1 MDDQALSLLQT
12 LKKSSVAIDTKLAAF
27 NNLKSTIKH
36 QRVPDTAQATIFEC
50 IKLGICA
57 QTSPTLAA
65 TAFSTLGHLIKRL
78 TLQEQDNVIAA
89 YTSKLL
95 PILQDR
101 LGDARENLRNAA
113 SQILTELWPFAKDQ
127 VERVIREGALG
138 GNNAKAKEAAMMWI
152 VKLNNTEGLQFKGF
166 VPSLVACLED
176 ADGAV
181 RETAKS
187 CVVELF
193 RSAPERAKNDLK
205 KQMAAHD
212 VRRTIMSFIVQHLGM
227 ENSIELDLGASTV
240 PSTIT
245 HHGQNH
251 HVPRNESVMSE
262 LRPQDGAFH
271 DPLFVHSAREL
282 EDTFR
287 DMLPPFE
294 GRETEHN
301 WLARDKNITKLR
313 RILQGN
319 APKDYHSTFIAGIK
333 SMLDSI
339 IKFTNTLRTT
349 PSTNACQLCQELYRT
364 LGTAMD
370 PMTEMMIQNFVK
382 MSAATKNITAKQADV
397 SMETVLSYCSYSSR
411 VMQHIWMS
419 FQEKNMQT
427 RSFAPG
433 WLKIIMKKGASHK
446 SHIEHAGGLELID
459 KCLLKGLED
468 ASPKVRESTRS
479 AYWTYAQIWHNQAE
493 R

>member
-1 MDDQALSLLQT
+1 M
-12 LKKSSVAIDTKLAAF
+12 
-27 NNLKSTIKH
+27 
-36 QRVPDTAQATIFEC
+36 C
-50 IKLGICA
+50 
-57 QTSPTLAA
+57 
-65 TAFSTLGHLIKRL
+65 
-78 TLQEQDNVIAA
+78 
-89 YTSKLL
+89 
-95 PILQDR
+95 
-101 LGDARENLRNAA
+101 
-113 SQILTELWPFAKDQ
+113 
-127 VERVIREGALG
+127 
-138 GNNAKAKEAAMMWI
+138 
-152 VKLNNTEGLQFKGF
+152 
-166 VPSLVACLED
+166 
-176 ADGAV
+176 
-181 RETAKS
+181 
-187 CVVELF
+187 

-205 KQMAAHD
+205 KQMAARD

-240 PSTIT
+240 ASTT
-245 HHGQNH
+245 TNYGQSQH
-251 HVPRNESVMSE
+251 TPLSESVMSE
-262 LRPQDGAFH
+262 NPVQEGAFH

-301 WLARDKNITKLR
+301 WLARDKNITKIR
-313 RILQGN
+313 RLLQGN
-319 APKDYHSTFIAGIK
+319 APSDFHAAFLAGIK
-333 SMLDSI
+333 LMLDSI

-370 PMTEMMIQNFVK
+370 PMTELMIQNFVK

-397 SMETVLSYCSYSSR
+397 SMETILSHCSYSSR

-459 KCLLKGLED
+459 KCLKKGLED
-468 ASPKVRESTRS
+468 ASPKVRESTRN

-493 R
+493 RFVMQDLESCCLTNVF